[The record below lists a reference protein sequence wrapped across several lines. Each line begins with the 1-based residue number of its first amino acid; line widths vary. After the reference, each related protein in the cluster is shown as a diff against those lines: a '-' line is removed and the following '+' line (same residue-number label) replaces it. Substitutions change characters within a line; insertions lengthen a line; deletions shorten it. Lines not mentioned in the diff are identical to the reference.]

1 MRLSVCIMVFATQHN
16 LQGGT
21 KQMTTKLQVFDPPM
35 CCSTG
40 VCGPSPDPALPQFA
54 SDLQWLAKEGIAVD
68 RFNLAQQP
76 QAFASNELVKT
87 ALTQYGNDCLPL
99 ILVNGAIVN
108 RGSYPTRKEL
118 ATLAGL
124 SNEKAPS
131 LYTESVA
138 ELVAIGASIASNC
151 EPCFKFHF
159 DKASKLGVSVE
170 DMARAADTAQA
181 VKENPARSVLALA
194 NRLLHRDK
202 TPTGLPVTQSSCC
215 TPATTA
221 PSTKSES
228 CCG

>member
-1 MRLSVCIMVFATQHN
+1 MYVGSAAQHKP
-16 LQGGT
+16 QGGT

-40 VCGPSPDPALPQFA
+40 VCGPSPDPVLPRFA
-54 SDLQWLAKEGIAVD
+54 ADLQWLASQGITVE

-76 QAFASNELVKT
+76 QAFAASETIKT
-87 ALTQYGNDCLPL
+87 ALAQYGNDCLPL

-108 RGSYPTRKEL
+108 RGFYPTRKEL

-124 SNEKAPS
+124 SKEKAPS

-170 DMARAADTAQA
+170 DMSRAVDTAQA
-181 VKENPARSVLALA
+181 VKENPARSVLNLA
-194 NRLLHRDK
+194 NRLLQRDK

-215 TPATTA
+215 TPATTP
-221 PSTKSES
+221 PSTKSEG